1 MGNEMIMFWTDEAV
15 NMALSQLKACRVTTG
30 MSQKECMREVL
41 NAAWHIQKRTVGSE
55 QAPIQPIDKNGNPIG
70 DWVKGKRGEWVLSAI
85 LYD

>member
-1 MGNEMIMFWTDEAV
+1 MEIKMDMFWTEEAID
-15 NMALSQLKACRVTTG
+15 MALSQLKACKFATG

-41 NAAWHIQKRTVGSE
+41 NAAWYIQKRTVGSD

-70 DWVKGKRGEWVLSAI
+70 DWVKGNSGEWVLSAI